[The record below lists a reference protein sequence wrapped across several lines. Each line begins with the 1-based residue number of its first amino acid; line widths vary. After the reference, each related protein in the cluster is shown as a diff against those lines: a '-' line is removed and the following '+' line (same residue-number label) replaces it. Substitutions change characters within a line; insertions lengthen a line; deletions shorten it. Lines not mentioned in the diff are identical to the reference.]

1 MKHKFF
7 AVQEQTQPPPVESSL
22 DVLEGWL
29 NSSGFLDVSKY
40 MTSSP
45 TSRKSTLIC
54 EVLNKENAQKFCT
67 EAAIVV
73 ADNIILALAS
83 PDSSFRKVNLGK
95 CIKSVRA
102 IADRKNF
109 QSALGLSLLV
119 HASKSKDAKC
129 LAIFSSSMERTS
141 LSIEDS
147 PVIYE
152 DARKLVYETP
162 IKTIL
167 LQDTRLDESTL
178 DQIETVFVSI
188 QIGGLRGW
196 CGPSIAVI
204 NLVGLRETYHLEHI
218 APMAVLLG
226 HEMKHAIQRIQHGN
240 DLNFSTPTKPDQIPH
255 VASSESNQNREA
267 DLWFDLTAVGEKFRF
282 HKDDDPSET
291 TDLMNDILKGLKE
304 HRVPAL
310 NDEQL
315 LRYFTLSAADRN
327 SEAETA
333 FEYVPESIID

>member
-1 MKHKFF
+1 M
-7 AVQEQTQPPPVESSL
+7 
-22 DVLEGWL
+22 
-29 NSSGFLDVSKY
+29 NSSGLLDVSKY

-54 EVLNKENAQKFCT
+54 EVLNQENAQKFCS

-73 ADNIILALAS
+73 ADNIIISLAS

-102 IADRKNF
+102 IADRINF

-119 HASKSKDAKC
+119 HASKSKNAKC
-129 LAIFSSSMERTS
+129 LVLFSSCMERNS

-147 PVIYE
+147 PAIYE
-152 DARKLVYETP
+152 DARKLVYEPP

-167 LQDTRLDESTL
+167 LQDTRLDDSTL
-178 DQIETVFVSI
+178 DQIKTVFVSF

-196 CGPSIAVI
+196 CGPSMAVI
-204 NLVGLRETYHLEHI
+204 NLVGLRETYHLEHV

-226 HEMKHAIQRIQHGN
+226 HEMKHAVQRIQHGN

-255 VASSESNQNREA
+255 VAISESNQNREA
-267 DLWFDLTAVGEKFRF
+267 GLWFELTAIGEKFRF

-304 HRVPAL
+304 QRVPAL

-315 LRYFTLSAADRN
+315 SRYFALSADHN
-327 SEAETA
+327 SEAA
-333 FEYVPESIID
+333 FEYVPENIIE